1 MSSFCRNM
9 ILFLVFATLMA
20 ANPSTSTSSGPT
32 EVRRNMLYQTWHV
45 HAVNG
50 LSNNKI
56 LLIHCKSRD
65 DDLGERNLTAG
76 NEFQWKFKT
85 NVFGTTLFWCFMA
98 SRSDHVHAKF
108 NVFLD
113 NEDLFYRCNWKNC
126 IWIAKDDGI
135 YLKNIPEGYDEF
147 RFAWERGI
155 GFTIV

>member
-1 MSSFCRNM
+1 M

>member
-1 MSSFCRNM
+1 
-9 ILFLVFATLMA
+9 MA
-20 ANPSTSTSSGPT
+20 ENPSTSTTSAPT
-32 EVRRNMLYQTWHV
+32 EDRQNMLYQTWHV

-50 LSNNKI
+50 LSSNKI

-65 DDLGERNLTAG
+65 DDLGERNLTVG
-76 NEFQWKFKT
+76 NEFEWKFKT
-85 NVFGTTLFWCFMA
+85 NAFGTTLFWCFMA

-108 NVFLD
+108 NVFWD

-155 GFTIV
+155 GPLANFTIV